1 MEYNSNTQIVG
12 LTDEQIT
19 KAAMDNA
26 CGMSSYQTRH
36 FVVGSQLTPYRQLR
50 QVLME
55 LKVRQESADL
65 TAIQRKR
72 TDIKRQLIQRDIDN
86 ERDPL
91 VKQLL
96 QCDLEETERD
106 IKIYDIK
113 TEQST
118 KEIAEFLGYVRE
130 LLPEGA
136 TLEDMMNTVGES
148 PEEERKYWVARMA
161 KQAAMD
167 MIAYGNIGTG
177 NMEAIMQM
185 NPDDQVQTLSVAI
198 EFTGKL
204 RQGVDELS
212 SNITNR
218 IGQSRQFE
226 SLAFIPDIA
235 KIDPLFQT
243 PKSVLEY
250 ANQQNLQP
258 TTKSQTNA

>member
-12 LTDEQIT
+12 LTNEQIA
-19 KAAMDNA
+19 KVAMDNTF
-26 CGMSSYQTRH
+26 GMSSYQTRH

-65 TAIQRKR
+65 TTIQRKR
-72 TDIKRQLIQRDIDN
+72 ASIKRQLIQRDLDN

-96 QCDLEETERD
+96 QCDVEEADRD
-106 IKIYDIK
+106 INIYNIK
-113 TEQST
+113 AEQAA
-118 KEIAEFLGYVRE
+118 KEIAEFIGYVRE
-130 LLPEGA
+130 LLPDGVS
-136 TLEDMMNTVGES
+136 LETMLLAINED
-148 PEEERKYWVARMA
+148 PEEERRYWVARMA

-185 NPDDQVQTLSVAI
+185 NPDDQVQALSIAI

-218 IGQSRQFE
+218 IGQTRQFE
-226 SLAFIPDIA
+226 SLAFIPDIT

-243 PKSVLEY
+243 PQSVLEY
-250 ANQQNLQP
+250 ANQQDIQS
-258 TTKSQTNA
+258 TIKSQTNT